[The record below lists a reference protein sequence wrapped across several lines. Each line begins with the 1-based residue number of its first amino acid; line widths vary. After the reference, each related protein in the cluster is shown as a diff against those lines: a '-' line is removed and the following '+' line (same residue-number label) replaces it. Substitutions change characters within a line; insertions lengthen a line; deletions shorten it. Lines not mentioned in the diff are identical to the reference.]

1 MKDLTVALVLD
12 DREGMM
18 IFGKRQSRDRVLIA
32 DFVSSMKDTPIFISP
47 FSKVIFEPHKEV
59 NIVENPFRD
68 SCEGGACF
76 IENYHLV
83 HYIDMIGT
91 LIIYRWNELYPSDV
105 RFDLDVEAAGFK
117 LVESYDFEGSSHE
130 RITKEI
136 YRRQ

>member
-1 MKDLTVALVLD
+1 MKNLTVAVALD
-12 DREGMM
+12 EREGMT

-32 DFVSSMKDTPIFISP
+32 DFVTSMGDTPIYISP

-59 NIVENPFRD
+59 NIVEDPFHD

-76 IENYHLV
+76 IENYHLS

-105 RFDLDVEAAGFK
+105 RFDLDVTAAGFK
-117 LVESYDFEGSSHE
+117 LVESYDFEGSSHAK
-130 RITKEI
+130 ITKEV
-136 YRRQ
+136 YRR